1 MKYENI
7 TTQAQ
12 DETPTA
18 SKMQIST
25 KKWNIMKKLSCV
37 VCLSFLF
44 MVGEALGG
52 YFANSL
58 AVMSDAAHL
67 LSDVC
72 GYALSLVAV
81 YLSALPK
88 SKSMPFGY
96 IRAEILGALCSVLM
110 LWIVL
115 YHLVQ
120 EGIDRISNPEEIDG
134 KLMFIISLCGL
145 GVNLLMG
152 FILVRSGHS
161 HSHGLRKCNHTSI
174 NEEDMETPLSPSA
187 KNAACDCNVKKFNF
201 SLSMNNSVNHNCG
214 YSTEFERKSSCD
226 EEAICSDE
234 RDLDNMNI
242 RAAYVHVVADTM
254 QSFGVVLSSALIW
267 FNPDRFAIID
277 PICTLI
283 FAALGFVCSL
293 NIMKDITSIL
303 MLQTPKGIDVDN
315 LQREIES
322 LDARILQV
330 EDLRVWSLTANEFIL
345 TCRISTRSDALSK
358 PSFYEQVK
366 RVAKQNGI
374 QDATIQ
380 VENIAVKRN
389 FVLIDRKFN

>member
-1 MKYENI
+1 MKLKYENI
-7 TTQAQ
+7 TTQVEEESSDA
-12 DETPTA
+12 P
-18 SKMQIST
+18 KFQISS
-25 KKWNIMKKLSCV
+25 KKWNIMKKLSYV

-67 LSDVC
+67 FSDVC

-81 YLSALPK
+81 YLSTLPK

-110 LWIVL
+110 LWVVL
-115 YHLVQ
+115 VHLVQ
-120 EGIDRISNPEEIDG
+120 EGMERLSNPEVING
-134 KLMFIISLCGL
+134 RLMFIISTCGL

-161 HSHGLRKCNHTSI
+161 HSHGLRKCNHSI
-174 NEEDMETPLSPSA
+174 NDDMETPLSPSA
-187 KNAACDCNVKKFNF
+187 RGVVSCDCHAKNF
-201 SLSMNNSVNHNCG
+201 DFGLSMNSGKHTCTPCE
-214 YSTEFERKSSCD
+214 YSTDQTGVEHS
-226 EEAICSDE
+226 ACSDE
-234 RDLDNMNI
+234 CDLDNMNI

-267 FNPDRFAIID
+267 YNPERFAIVD

-283 FAALGFVCSL
+283 FAALGFACSMH
-293 NIMKDITSIL
+293 ITKDIISIF
-303 MLQTPKGIDVDN
+303 MLQTPNSVDLDS
-315 LQREIES
+315 LQTQIEN

-330 EDLRVWSLTANEFIL
+330 EDLRVWALTANESVL
-345 TCRISTRSDALSK
+345 TCRICTRSDALSK
-358 PSFYEQVK
+358 PTFYDQVK
-366 RVAKQNGI
+366 RVAKEHGI
-374 QDATIQ
+374 LDATVQ

-389 FVLIDRKFN
+389 FMLIDRKFT

>member
-7 TTQAQ
+7 TTEFQEESP
-12 DETPTA
+12 DA
-18 SKMQIST
+18 SKFQISS
-25 KKWNIMKKLSCV
+25 KKWNVMKKLSYV

-67 LSDVC
+67 FSDVC

-81 YLSALPK
+81 YLSTLPK

-96 IRAEILGALCSVLM
+96 IRAEILGALLSVLM
-110 LWIVL
+110 LWLVL
-115 YHLVQ
+115 FHLVQ
-120 EGIDRISNPEEIDG
+120 EGMERLSNPEHIDG
-134 KLMFIISLCGL
+134 RLMFIISTCGL

-161 HSHGLRKCNHTSI
+161 HSHGLRKCNHSI
-174 NEEDMETPLSPSA
+174 NDDMETPLSPSA
-187 KNAACDCNVKKFNF
+187 RAVVSSCDCDANKFAF
-201 SLSMNNSVNHNCG
+201 GLSMNSGKHNCV
-214 YSTEFERKSSCD
+214 EKKASCD
-226 EEAICSDE
+226 EHPVCSDE
-234 RDLDNMNI
+234 CDLDNMNI

-267 FNPDRFAIID
+267 FNPERFAIVD

-283 FAALGFVCSL
+283 FAALGFACSL
-293 NIMKDITSIL
+293 HITKDIISIF
-303 MLQTPKGIDVDN
+303 MLQTPNSVDMES
-315 LQREIES
+315 LQTEIEN

-330 EDLRVWSLTANEFIL
+330 EDLRVWGLTANEFIL
-345 TCRISTRSDALSK
+345 TCRICTRSDALSK
-358 PSFYEQVK
+358 PTFFDQVK
-366 RVAKQNGI
+366 KVAAQHGI
-374 QDATIQ
+374 HDATVQ

-389 FVLIDRKFN
+389 FMLIDRKFN